1 MKKTL
6 FALMLGLSAAAAPVA
21 ALAQSPAAD
30 SRQAGYVQPLT
41 AENSLLLLVDLQDMF
56 GMTISSID
64 QTNLV
69 NNAAGIAKAAKVF
82 NVPTIL
88 ASANAKSFAGPVF
101 QQVTQAR
108 PDLQVYDRTAIN
120 VWQDRRVVDLIKQS
134 GRKKIIIGGLWT
146 ASCVMLPALSA
157 LGEGYEVYILS
168 DVTGDITP
176 DSQNNAMQRL
186 IQAGATPI
194 NWVALM
200 LEWQQDWSR
209 KATAGGV
216 LQIARDHGAAWGMG
230 ASYAGAMKVGSE
242 AKSAGESPPAAGFF
256 SGTVITTAILWRLVA
271 ALQPVVPHH
280 FRHPQ
285 PILRQHLATAA
296 RLRRP
301 VLFEIAPLLHR
312 RFVAP
317 KRERQQARRIGQA
330 LKALDGNESV
340 DLRQQRLQRRRQL
353 QVGIALPIGG
363 LQFKNHGDHYLLL
376 STVKLRY
383 ARRVRMAPL
392 HRFQRPLI
400 NIQRIRPHSTKVR

>member
-1 MKKTL
+1 MKKPL

-186 IQAGATPI
+186 VQAGATPI

-242 AKSAGESPPAAGFF
+242 AK
-256 SGTVITTAILWRLVA
+256 
-271 ALQPVVPHH
+271 
-280 FRHPQ
+280 
-285 PILRQHLATAA
+285 
-296 RLRRP
+296 
-301 VLFEIAPLLHR
+301 
-312 RFVAP
+312 
-317 KRERQQARRIGQA
+317 
-330 LKALDGNESV
+330 
-340 DLRQQRLQRRRQL
+340 
-353 QVGIALPIGG
+353 
-363 LQFKNHGDHYLLL
+363 
-376 STVKLRY
+376 
-383 ARRVRMAPL
+383 
-392 HRFQRPLI
+392 
-400 NIQRIRPHSTKVR
+400 